1 MREERGKAMA
11 DRQTTR
17 QGTRRTP
24 PPRRGARRFMSS
36 TACALALAAVA
47 HPAHA
52 GPQGGVVVGGSAS
65 INQAGS
71 VTDINQSTQRAI
83 IDWRGFDVGASET
96 VNFRQPSASS
106 VTLNRVTAGGAS
118 DIRGTITA
126 PGNVWLVNPNGV
138 VIGNT
143 ARIDVGGFI
152 ATTADIDNDAF
163 MAGQDRFDRPGSP
176 DAAIVNR
183 GQITFGEAGLVGLV
197 GPQAR
202 NEGVIV
208 GSLGRVVIA
217 GADAFAVDM
226 AGDGILALPTGEAT
240 HLAAVNTGSI
250 RNDGGLVLIDAATAE
265 GVLESTVSAGGVIEA
280 RTVASAGGRVVLSG
294 GDMVE
299 ISGQIDAT
307 GGTGLVGGEITA
319 TGDRIRVTGTARIDA
334 SGDAGGGDIRIGGD
348 VQGGGDLRQA
358 RVTVVEDGAEIRA
371 DAITAGDGGTAVIWS
386 ENATGFF
393 GALSVRGG
401 GESGDGG
408 FAEVSGGYLKI
419 EGSVDLAAPNGAAGE
434 LLLDPQVILVSA
446 SGTIAEGAPGFDIL
460 FDDPGLD
467 LDGQTTTITPDFI
480 TSVNGTLTL
489 QATDFVTIIDDVD
502 NTATGNTLALTL
514 EAGRGIQVGAA
525 LNIDGSI
532 TMDSAATEP
541 STSGSIDGIR
551 VGGVFTLNGSY
562 YYADGGSVAATGA
575 ITMTTGAGQDVVVRG
590 GYSGNGFISAGGLLD
605 FNIGTDGVLSL
616 GYGATLSSGAGLEM
630 PQTVLYGFATLNVS
644 GGDVT
649 QADGTAIVEGYGE
662 GVYSSTLVVNAGSN
676 DILLGSS
683 GNNFSEFRATGGNI
697 LLRHT
702 NSVPQQY
709 YGYGSYY
716 AGLTIRGLSASGN
729 VEIVTDGSLAFA
741 DVDFSVSGDRDVDVL
756 GNATFDAGGDITAGY
771 DASIAVAGDTTF
783 RAADDQGDADPFN
796 DTFADVLLRNDDNS
810 FGGVLRIVG
819 GTVEVMAG
827 SSLTVEDSYAQ
838 TEFEVESRNGD
849 LTVSRLFVG
858 AFDAG
863 ASGPGGVAVGGPG
876 TATLLAGEGSVTA
889 TDIFAD
895 DLLIGGP
902 RAEVGFSEVG
912 GDVTLDRFDA
922 RLLTV
927 YGTVAGGSIALSNG
941 STDTLTL
948 SGGYSY
954 ATYSVLPFSTDNLS
968 LTSVDIIGADPLTIA
983 EGSIREGGTLTLNGV
998 RSSDLTADVP
1008 NLALGFVEMVGFT
1021 VNVPGDITKLP
1032 NSALDAGRGGTLTIT
1047 APSLPAD
1054 GGGAGILAD
1063 REVNTGDPFT
1073 YLARIRFAEM
1083 NLDLASAGNIL
1094 LTSGITSDGV
1104 VHNDF
1109 ERSPL
1114 IGAVETLALEDA
1126 NDLFVITDYNGLSDG
1141 PVGDVLLRAN
1151 SDGVGEDGKL
1161 NLFLSYNSTFNTATL
1176 IGDGI
1181 FIDSFDYGQ
1190 LGTIQMVGSYANL
1203 QMQGAVDI
1211 RNSRLSEYLFVRRN
1225 SGGYEGI
1232 SITDS
1237 SIGSYAL
1244 LRMSALQQA
1253 AFQPQAAFAPL
1264 ALPAGDN
1271 IELTR
1276 VAIGG
1281 DLIIQGTEN
1290 IGLTD
1295 VQVGGDGD
1303 LRARNIF
1310 LERTAFAGG
1319 LDTRTQGALGPL
1331 ELLQMLDTS
1340 IGGDLDANALDIIAA
1355 DRLRVGGAA
1364 TLEADTSI
1372 ELVNFVIDGP
1382 ASLTAPQVTLT
1393 SGDFGAGLTL
1403 ADGTQ
1408 LAMTDISLTGDLDT
1422 GLTTSLAMSRVLV
1435 VGALTASSTGGLAI
1449 DNLSTTAGASFAGTS
1464 YDLAFIDI
1472 NGAASFADGGGI
1484 TLSDAVFRGPLD
1496 LGTQGAI
1503 SGQRLFVGGA
1513 LTGASGGSISLSD
1526 LQAGATTL
1534 SAGDSLA
1541 LTRFAVGD
1549 ATLGANGFLS
1559 LSDGRAGVLTT
1570 GTSAPSDLSISNL
1583 GATSVDVQASGDVA
1597 LAGVQTTGLL
1607 GATSLGGDIFFAELS
1622 AGTLDLVAL
1631 EGGIFPFSGPG
1642 LADFTILG
1650 AGALTLPGP
1659 IAALADI
1666 EGPGAGQSVVIGTDL
1681 SSLLGDAPGTSI
1693 TAVVDP
1699 VEGKTGDPALPA
1711 LGERPA
1717 LPDVTFFAQ
1726 GCTLATVETCT
1737 PTEILVLI
1745 GPIIGDIM
1753 GNDVLDDEV
1762 RLVLPY
1768 FALEKPLF
1776 DLPAI
1781 DFATLFSATG
1791 NENLWQR
1798 GARGAEEEVTQ

>member
-1 MREERGKAMA
+1 
-11 DRQTTR
+11 
-17 QGTRRTP
+17 
-24 PPRRGARRFMSS
+24 
-36 TACALALAAVA
+36 
-47 HPAHA
+47 
-52 GPQGGVVVGGSAS
+52 
-65 INQAGS
+65 
-71 VTDINQSTQRAI
+71 
-83 IDWRGFDVGASET
+83 
-96 VNFRQPSASS
+96 
-106 VTLNRVTAGGAS
+106 
-118 DIRGTITA
+118 
-126 PGNVWLVNPNGV
+126 
-138 VIGNT
+138 
-143 ARIDVGGFI
+143 
-152 ATTADIDNDAF
+152 
-163 MAGQDRFDRPGSP
+163 
-176 DAAIVNR
+176 
-183 GQITFGEAGLVGLV
+183 
-197 GPQAR
+197 
-202 NEGVIV
+202 
-208 GSLGRVVIA
+208 
-217 GADAFAVDM
+217 
-226 AGDGILALPTGEAT
+226 
-240 HLAAVNTGSI
+240 
-250 RNDGGLVLIDAATAE
+250 
-265 GVLESTVSAGGVIEA
+265 
-280 RTVASAGGRVVLSG
+280 
-294 GDMVE
+294 
-299 ISGQIDAT
+299 
-307 GGTGLVGGEITA
+307 
-319 TGDRIRVTGTARIDA
+319 
-334 SGDAGGGDIRIGGD
+334 DIRIGGD
-348 VQGGGDLRQA
+348 VKGGGDLRQA

-386 ENATGFF
+386 QSATGFF

-401 GESGDGG
+401 AEGGDGG
-408 FAEVSGGYLKI
+408 FAEISGGYLKI

-434 LLLDPQVILVSA
+434 LLLDPDVIVVSA
-446 SGTIAEGAPGFDIL
+446 SGTVTQGAPGFDIL
-460 FDDPGLD
+460 FDDPDLD

-489 QATDFVTIIDDVD
+489 QAASEVNIFDDVD
-502 NTATGNTLALTL
+502 NTSTGNTLALTI
-514 EAGRGIQVGAA
+514 EAGREI
-525 LNIDGSI
+525 SI
-532 TMDSAATEP
+532 FGDL
-541 STSGSIDGIR
+541 II
-551 VGGVFTLNGSY
+551 NGSLTLDSGAEFGVPVTPGY
-562 YYADGGSVAATGA
+562 TNGIVVGYATVSATGDL
-575 ITMTTGAGQDVVVRG
+575 TMRTGAGQGIVVDYFG
-590 GYSGNGFISAGGLLD
+590 HISAGGLLD
-605 FNIGTDGVLSL
+605 FQMAPDGILFMN
-616 GYGATLSSGAGLEM
+616 YGSSLSSGAGLVL
-630 PQTVLYGFATLNVS
+630 PQMEIGGYVSINVS
-644 GGDVT
+644 GGNLT
-649 QADGTAIVEGYGE
+649 QEAGTSIREGYSE
-662 GVYSSTLVVNAGSN
+662 GSYYAILAVDAGSN
-676 DILLGSS
+676 DIILSATE
-683 GNNFSEFRATGGNI
+683 NNFSEFRATGGNI
-697 LLRHT
+697 VLEHT
-702 NSVPQQY
+702 NE
-709 YGYGSYY
+709 GSNTPD
-716 AGLTIRGLSASGN
+716 LTIRGLFASGD
-729 VEIVTDGSLAFA
+729 VDIRTDGPLYFA
-741 DVDFSVSGDRDVDVL
+741 DVDFSVFGDRDIDVL
-756 GNATFDAGGDITAGY
+756 GNATFDAGGNITAGY
-771 DASIAVAGDTTF
+771 DASISVAGDTTF

-796 DTFADVLLRNDDNS
+796 DTFSDVLLRNADNS

-819 GTVEVMAG
+819 GTVEFMAG

-838 TEFEVESRNGD
+838 TEFEVESRTGD

-902 RAEVGFSEVG
+902 RAEVGFAEVG

-922 RLLTV
+922 RVLTV
-927 YGTVAGGSIALSNG
+927 YGTAPGGSVTLSNG
-941 STDTLTL
+941 STDTLTF

-954 ATYSVLPFSTDNLS
+954 YSGQQPFATDNLT
-968 LTSVDIIGADPLTIA
+968 LTSLDIIGADPLTFA
-983 EGSIREGGTLTLNGV
+983 EGSIRDGGTLTLNGV

-1008 NLALGFVEMVGFT
+1008 NLALGFVDMVGFT

-1032 NSALDAGRGGTLTIT
+1032 NSALDAGMGGTLTIA

-1094 LTSGITSDGV
+1094 LTSGITSGGV

-1126 NDLFVITDYNGLSDG
+1126 NDLYVITDYNGLSDG

-1151 SDGVGEDGKL
+1151 SDGVGADGKL
-1161 NLFLSYNSTFNTATL
+1161 NLFLNYNSTFNTATL

-1244 LRMSALQQA
+1244 LRMSALQQP

-1303 LRARNIF
+1303 LRAQNIF

-1422 GLTTSLAMSRVLV
+1422 GLTTSLALSRVLV
-1435 VGALTASSTGGLAI
+1435 VGALTASSTGGLTI

-1472 NGAASFADGGGI
+1472 NGAATFADGGGI

-1496 LGTQGAI
+1496 LGTQGTI
-1503 SGQRLFVGGA
+1503 SGERLFVGGA
-1513 LTGASGGSISLSD
+1513 LTGASGGSIALSD
-1526 LQAGATTL
+1526 LQAGTTTL

-1549 ATLGANGFLS
+1549 ATLGANGSLS

-1583 GATSVDVQASGDVA
+1583 GATSVDVQASGDVT
-1597 LAGVQTTGLL
+1597 LSGVQTTGLL

-1631 EGGIFPFSGPG
+1631 EGGIFPFSGLG

-1681 SSLLGDAPGTSI
+1681 SGLLGDAPGTSI
-1693 TAVVDP
+1693 TAVVNP
-1699 VEGKTGDPALPA
+1699 VAGKTGDPALPA

-1726 GCTLATVETCT
+1726 GSDSGCTLATVEECT

-1798 GARGAEEEVTQ
+1798 GAQGAEEEVTQ